1 MRSWRATLSDAGP
14 HRCIGH
20 AYVRITGV
28 LNVSLRLIPP
38 SIMNIP
44 GTCAVITIN
53 NEKHRRK
60 QDFLMVVAVFDIAEP
75 HDFMS
80 ILNVEV
86 DFFAS
91 NN

>member
-1 MRSWRATLSDAGP
+1 
-14 HRCIGH
+14 
-20 AYVRITGV
+20 
-28 LNVSLRLIPP
+28 
-38 SIMNIP
+38 MNIP